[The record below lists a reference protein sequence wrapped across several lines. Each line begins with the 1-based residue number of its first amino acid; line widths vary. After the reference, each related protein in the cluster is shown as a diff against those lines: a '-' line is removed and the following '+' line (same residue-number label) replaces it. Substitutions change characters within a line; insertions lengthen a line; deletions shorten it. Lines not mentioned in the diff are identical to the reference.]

1 MPLIAQTLTKATV
14 SKFMCTC
21 KTPVDFRRKGI
32 SMLSGGGC
40 NRCFKSKA
48 ELQAHFNPEF
58 NGECSVMAHVRITI
72 LDPVM
77 HAVVNESGPTFGF
90 DEGTGQYFVEVEPEG
105 GFDFEPLLPA
115 IVAFFTTGLFAA
127 GGDSREYCKVLGSF
141 DKNEAIHTNTLYKV
155 VGFISSEFD
164 NALVQ
169 ACSAAQ
175 RGDPHSYRGMQTNLQ
190 KIKAASADSSLMQ
203 KFIVAMG
210 LNKADVEDLRIQFT
224 TANSRL
230 EDKIE
235 LALIGVQ
242 KLHLNMATLHKE
254 FNATRRTLDT
264 LPKDAVQ
271 RPELLGKLAAQQ
283 VAIEK
288 MKIALEGRID
298 FGLTSAT
305 RKLQSQAKEL
315 FAELESKVRVEQTVV
330 NPPDTQTSP
339 PPSRLSTEAQTSPLP
354 SRLSTEAHT
363 SPPPV
368 PSRVRLATAALVTLL
383 MMVVLSLALNPGDA
397 SSASVLDAAPVEPC
411 QQLSKQIVP
420 PQHFLRDGVAPSL
433 AVVISI
439 GTGSQDEFADPIA
452 AVLQTAKPYS
462 PTAKAAAQMWRR
474 NGLNSASA
482 HRDVE
487 RYLATHAPGSSYI
500 RLQPGV
506 DIELTMDEVN
516 VTALVRALLHPAL
529 LPFNSVFFQSSLS
542 SYPPPLSVSLSL
554 SQAAARS
561 STRQWLAGD
570 GAVSVRAAA
579 RALRERR
586 PDGAFVLTLDG
597 GGMRGVITLEIVRE
611 LERHVGEP
619 LGAVFDLI
627 GGTSIGGAGATAIAL
642 STAANE
648 IGVLKA
654 EILMNELRNVF
665 AAGRTGIGA
674 FGPYE

>member
-1 MPLIAQTLTKATV
+1 
-14 SKFMCTC
+14 
-21 KTPVDFRRKGI
+21 
-32 SMLSGGGC
+32 
-40 NRCFKSKA
+40 
-48 ELQAHFNPEF
+48 
-58 NGECSVMAHVRITI
+58 
-72 LDPVM
+72 
-77 HAVVNESGPTFGF
+77 
-90 DEGTGQYFVEVEPEG
+90 
-105 GFDFEPLLPA
+105 
-115 IVAFFTTGLFAA
+115 
-127 GGDSREYCKVLGSF
+127 
-141 DKNEAIHTNTLYKV
+141 
-155 VGFISSEFD
+155 
-164 NALVQ
+164 
-169 ACSAAQ
+169 
-175 RGDPHSYRGMQTNLQ
+175 
-190 KIKAASADSSLMQ
+190 
-203 KFIVAMG
+203 
-210 LNKADVEDLRIQFT
+210 
-224 TANSRL
+224 
-230 EDKIE
+230 
-235 LALIGVQ
+235 
-242 KLHLNMATLHKE
+242 
-254 FNATRRTLDT
+254 
-264 LPKDAVQ
+264 
-271 RPELLGKLAAQQ
+271 
-283 VAIEK
+283 
-288 MKIALEGRID
+288 
-298 FGLTSAT
+298 
-305 RKLQSQAKEL
+305 
-315 FAELESKVRVEQTVV
+315 
-330 NPPDTQTSP
+330 
-339 PPSRLSTEAQTSPLP
+339 
-354 SRLSTEAHT
+354 
-363 SPPPV
+363 
-368 PSRVRLATAALVTLL
+368 